1 MKITVTVS
9 ELSKLSDKLF
19 RREIEDHF
27 QEFFCRVIVDI
38 TNNLNN
44 ESTYLCGRNELEI
57 AKFLKDAFANGQYEK
72 EK

>member
-38 TNNLNN
+38 TNSLKN
-44 ESTYLCGRNELEI
+44 ESTDLC
-57 AKFLKDAFANGQYEK
+57 
-72 EK
+72 